1 MDTNKS
7 YIFFQEKSLGDPALG
22 SSGTLGAALTPLA
35 SIAVDARL
43 HALGAPFYLAADG
56 PDPVQGL
63 LIAEDTGGAIRGP
76 ARADIFFGFGPDA
89 ERRAGLMKA
98 PGKFYLLLPKP
109 LAERLGDSKAFTP

>member
-7 YIFFQEKSLGDPALG
+7 YIFFQERPVGDATLG
-22 SSGTLGAALTPLA
+22 STGTLGAALTPMA

-56 PDPVQGL
+56 PDPLHGL

-76 ARADIFFGFGPDA
+76 VRADLFFGFGA
-89 ERRAGLMKA
+89 EAGTQAGMMKYDGEMWLLWPRAA
-98 PGKFYLLLPKP
+98 PPP
-109 LAERLGDSKAFTP
+109 R